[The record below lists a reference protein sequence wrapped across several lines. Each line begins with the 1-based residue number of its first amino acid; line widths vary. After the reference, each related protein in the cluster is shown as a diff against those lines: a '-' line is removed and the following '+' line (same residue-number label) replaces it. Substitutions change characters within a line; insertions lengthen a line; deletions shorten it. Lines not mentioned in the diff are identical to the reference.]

1 MAVSFVSVFL
11 LLSNSQRLAETVFP
25 DVVADLFGRFG
36 FLHKIPCMVG
46 AALSADIMLT
56 TSVDLE
62 LALQQALA
70 VRTGGQE
77 VKGSHSRVGPFTLP
91 VGGIVL
97 CVMPVP
103 LGFVRL
109 SWTCPRL
116 AFLPLSSD
124 LLQVFLTCS
133 TGCVPIL
140 EFQS

>member
-1 MAVSFVSVFL
+1 MSL
-11 LLSNSQRLAETVFP
+11 
-25 DVVADLFGRFG
+25 
-36 FLHKIPCMVG
+36 VG
-46 AALSADIMLT
+46 APLSAKVMLT

-77 VKGSHSRVGPFTLP
+77 VKGSHSRVGPFSLP

-116 AFLPLSSD
+116 AFLPLRSD
-124 LLQVFLTCS
+124 LLQVFFALQYWVCS
-133 TGCVPIL
+133 NIGVSVIGDCKECI
-140 EFQS
+140 